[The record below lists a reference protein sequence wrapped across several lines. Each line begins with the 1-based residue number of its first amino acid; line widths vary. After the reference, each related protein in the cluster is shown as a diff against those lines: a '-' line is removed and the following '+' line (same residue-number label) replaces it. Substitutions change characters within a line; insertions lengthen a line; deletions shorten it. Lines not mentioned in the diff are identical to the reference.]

1 MNCYRHHN
9 RSAIAVCKNCG
20 KTACSECCDDT
31 GQGIA
36 CCPACTEELQQTYR
50 LKERLKRN
58 FGIGS
63 KLPLPAAVPMYALF
77 ALILLGVGIFL
88 SYTRS
93 GIRQNYVPGL
103 CIYKFLYV
111 WMDLHLDGGQK
122 VRNLGWKYWLPNP
135 LLPFIWFRVA
145 LPRAHP
151 AIAIEEF

>member
-1 MNCYRHHN
+1 MKHVRIRH
-9 RSAIAVCKNCG
+9 K
-20 KTACSECCDDT
+20 DT
-31 GQGIA
+31 GLLLAEGPVGWGITPFE
-36 CCPACTEELQQTYR
+36 CNFYISR
-50 LKERLKRN
+50 KYLKTHR
-58 FGIGS
+58 
-63 KLPLPAAVPMYALF
+63 
-77 ALILLGVGIFL
+77 
-88 SYTRS
+88 
-93 GIRQNYVPGL
+93 IRQNYVPGL